1 MKVKNYSK
9 FITVY
14 KTGKEIIMFG
24 NIEVEKY
31 KFHQYKSRIW
41 INNKDISK
49 IVVPNFYKKDFKYFI
64 GYEEGK
70 KVRFLC
76 IMLPKMSPYR
86 RDFDE
91 TDNMFLLEK

>member
-1 MKVKNYSK
+1 M
-9 FITVY
+9 
-14 KTGKEIIMFG
+14 
-24 NIEVEKY
+24 
-31 KFHQYKSRIW
+31 
-41 INNKDISK
+41 
-49 IVVPNFYKKDFKYFI
+49 PNFYKKDFKHFI